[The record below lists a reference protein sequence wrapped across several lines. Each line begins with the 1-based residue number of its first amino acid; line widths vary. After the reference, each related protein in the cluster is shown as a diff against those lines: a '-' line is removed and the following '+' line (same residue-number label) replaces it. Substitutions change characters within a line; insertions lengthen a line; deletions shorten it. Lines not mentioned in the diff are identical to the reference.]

1 MIRSEL
7 DFWSRPEDVA
17 ALQRELVHARRVEI
31 ESLTGATHIVFLD
44 RPEHGRARML
54 ALVIRVLARD

>member
-1 MIRSEL
+1 
-7 DFWSRPEDVA
+7 VA

-31 ESLTGATHIVFLD
+31 ESLIGATHIVFLD

-54 ALVIRVLARD
+54 ELIIRFLARSQE